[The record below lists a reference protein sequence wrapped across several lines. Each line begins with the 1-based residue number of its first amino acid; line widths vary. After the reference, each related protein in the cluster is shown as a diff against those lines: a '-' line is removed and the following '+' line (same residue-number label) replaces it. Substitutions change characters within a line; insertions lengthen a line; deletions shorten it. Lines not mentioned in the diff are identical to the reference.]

1 METAHRGMNGTGEV
15 RLKGCVLGVLFGL
28 LGFAANGFNL
38 ELYHGIDFLFGS
50 IFVMLAVGWFGMVP
64 GLIAGMISASFTVMH
79 WHHPWALVVFS
90 CEALTVGWLHQR
102 RGKDLVIADTLF
114 WFVAGIPLSWLLYR
128 SMLQMSLEQVAFI
141 VSKQAVNGIF
151 NALLAAVI
159 LAFFRVRS
167 TLKGTATG
175 TATYL
180 RSFLF
185 IVILSLLLIPAL
197 CFMAIDTRYDI
208 SAKETETLLR
218 MNHYAETVR
227 DMVDERIA
235 EQRKGVREGGTVTS
249 QVAAAMGLGF
259 LDSKLSSYAAKRGV
273 LITVVDGRAN
283 VVLSTAG
290 GRTRGERYDPKKD
303 REIALLPHGVNLV
316 TPRAMLGESAFA
328 RFQKSI
334 YLKEAPLENG
344 TDWSILIEAPLAPLF
359 VAIRN
364 EVISRFL
371 MMLLL
376 VIFAGAISQVLSRAL
391 SRPLMDVAELTTA
404 LPQKIIAHEVLTWPR
419 VAFHELEVL
428 LGNIS
433 QMAES
438 LRSYLAGLEEAK
450 ATLESRVAERTHDL
464 EESERT
470 YREFAEF
477 LPQTVFE
484 TDREGRLTF
493 VNRHALELFGFSEE
507 ELYQGLWTFDMLASG
522 DRERAREIFRF
533 ILGGNSGMETGREYL
548 ARRKDGSTF
557 PVIVYASP
565 VTHEGEVTGVRG
577 MLIDISERYKAEDEV
592 RRLNEE
598 LELIVS
604 ERSAALDYT
613 NRELEGFCYAISHE
627 LRAPIARLQG
637 FCEVLKDECTDEADG
652 FKLFYAERI
661 NIAGQQLR
669 QVIDA
674 ILLLS
679 RLSRTEI
686 VREEIDISALAE
698 DIMHNIMLSEPGRK
712 VQFLI
717 EPGLTAQGDE
727 QLLAICLGNLLGNAM
742 KYSSRKE
749 LSVIEF
755 GRTSDDGVTA
765 FFVRDNGAGFDMA
778 YADKLFKP
786 FSRLHG
792 PDEFLGTGIGLATVQ
807 RIVERHNGRIWA
819 VGTPD
824 EGATFYFTLG

>member
-1 METAHRGMNGTGEV
+1 MNRAAEV
-15 RLKGCVLGVLFGL
+15 QLKSCLLGVLCGL
-28 LGFAANGFNL
+28 LGFAANSFSL
-38 ELYHGIDFLFGS
+38 ELFHGIDFLFGS
-50 IFVMLAVGWFGMVP
+50 IVVMLAVGWFGMVP

-90 CEALTVGWLHQR
+90 CEALVVGWLHQR
-102 RGKDLVIADTLF
+102 RGKDLVIADALF

-128 SMLQMSLEQVAFI
+128 SMLQMSMEQAVFI

-151 NALLAAVI
+151 NTLLAAVVLI
-159 LAFFRVRS
+159 FFRVRS
-167 TLKGTATG
+167 TLKGTSTG
-175 TATYL
+175 TATTL

-197 CFMAIDTRYDI
+197 CFMTIDTHYDI

-218 MNHYAETVR
+218 MNHYAETAR
-227 DMVDERIA
+227 NLLDEWIT
-235 EQRKGVREGGTVTS
+235 EQRKGASSTGK
-249 QVAAAMGLGF
+249 VAAVTDPGP
-259 LDSKLSSYAAKRGV
+259 LDGRLSSYAAKRGV
-273 LITVVDGRAN
+273 LITVVDERAH
-283 VVLSTAG
+283 VVLATAG
-290 GRTRGERYDPKKD
+290 GRTRGERYDPRKD
-303 REIALLPHGVNLV
+303 RETARLPHGIVLV
-316 TPRAMLGESAFA
+316 TPRAIPGESAFA

-344 TDWSILIEAPLAPLF
+344 TGWSILIEAPLAPLF
-359 VAIRN
+359 GAIRN
-364 EVISRFL
+364 EVVSRFL

-376 VIFAGAISQVLSRAL
+376 VIFAGLISKVLSRAL

-404 LPQKIIAHEVLTWPR
+404 LPQKIIDHGVLSWPR

-433 QMAES
+433 QMTES

-450 ATLESRVAERTHDL
+450 ATLESRVADRTRDL
-464 EESERT
+464 AESERI

-484 TDREGRLTF
+484 ADRMGRLTF
-493 VNRHALELFGFSEE
+493 VNHHALEMFGYSAEDFSR
-507 ELYQGLWTFDMLASG
+507 GLWAFDMLASH
-522 DRERAREIFRF
+522 DRERAWQNFAR
-533 ILGGNSGMETGREYL
+533 ILDGSSSPEAGEEYR
-548 ARRKDGSTF
+548 AIRRDGSTF
-557 PVIVYASP
+557 PVIVYSSP
-565 VTHEGEVTGVRG
+565 VTREGETTGVRG
-577 MLIDISERYKAEDEV
+577 MIIDISDRYKAEDEV

-613 NRELEGFCYAISHE
+613 NQELEGFCYAISHE

-637 FCEVLKDECTDEADG
+637 FCEVLKDECDEEEDG
-652 FKLFYAERI
+652 FKRFYAERI

-686 VREEIDISALAE
+686 VREEIDISTLAE
-698 DIMHNIMLSEPGRK
+698 DIANNLVLSEPGRK
-712 VQFLI
+712 LQLLI
-717 EPGLTAQGDE
+717 EPGLKAQGDV
-727 QLLAICLGNLLGNAM
+727 QLLAICLGNLLGNAL

-749 LSVIEF
+749 QSIIEF
-755 GRTSDDGVTA
+755 GRTTDNGVTA

-819 VGTPD
+819 VGIPD

>member
-1 METAHRGMNGTGEV
+1 M
-15 RLKGCVLGVLFGL
+15 LGALFGL
-28 LGFAANGFNL
+28 LGFAANGFRI
-38 ELYHGIDFLFGS
+38 ELFHGVDFLLGS
-50 IFVMLAVGWFGMVP
+50 IFVMLAIGLFGVVP
-64 GLIAGMISASFTVMH
+64 GIIAGMIAASCTFLY
-79 WHHPWALVVFS
+79 WNHPWAIVVFTW
-90 CEALTVGWLHQR
+90 EALITGWLYHR
-102 RGKDLVIADTLF
+102 RGKDLVVADAIF
-114 WFVAGIPLSWLLYR
+114 WFVAGMPLSWLFYASLLR
-128 SMLQMSLEQVAFI
+128 MSMEQGLFI

-151 NALLAAVI
+151 NALLASVV
-159 LAFFRVRS
+159 LVVVRVRS
-167 TLKGTATG
+167 SLRGVATG
-175 TATYL
+175 PAIHL

-197 CFMAIDTRYDI
+197 CLMVIDTRYDI
-208 SAKETETLLR
+208 RTKEAETLQR
-218 MNHYAETVR
+218 MGNYVETVR
-227 DMVDERIA
+227 HLVGERV
-235 EQRKGVREGGTVTS
+235 VRPAGEAVTGEA
-249 QVAAAMGLGF
+249 QMLAGPGL
-259 LDSKLSSYAAKRGV
+259 LNSSLADYAKKRGV
-273 LITVVDGRAN
+273 QISILDGEGRIL
-283 VVLSTAG
+283 VSTLAG
-290 GRTRGERYDPKKD
+290 KTSGERYAPKED
-303 REIALLPHGVNLV
+303 RDTTLCPHGVTLV
-316 TPRAMLGESAFA
+316 TPRAMGGESAFT
-328 RFQKSI
+328 RYLKSI
-334 YLKEAPLENG
+334 YLKEAPLGSG
-344 TDWSILIEAPLAPLF
+344 TNWSILVEAPLSPLF
-359 VAIRN
+359 EAIRH
-364 EVISRFL
+364 EGIKRFQ

-376 VIFAGAISQVLSRAL
+376 VVVAGIISQILSREL
-391 SRPLMDVAELTTA
+391 SRPLMDVADLTTA
-404 LPQKIIAHEVLTWPR
+404 LPQKIIAHDALSWPR
-419 VAFHELEVL
+419 VAFHELQVL

-438 LRSYLAGLEEAK
+438 LRSYLSGLEEAK
-450 ATLESRVAERTHDL
+450 ATLESRVAERTREL

-484 TDREGRLTF
+484 TDRSGRLAF
-493 VNRHALELFGFSEE
+493 VNRRALEMFGFSVKDFAR
-507 ELYQGLWTFDMLASG
+507 GLSAFDMLAPG
-522 DRERAREIFRF
+522 DRERGRESFAH
-533 ILGGNSGMETGREYL
+533 ILDGDSVMESGREYR
-548 ARRKDGSTF
+548 AMRKDGSTF
-557 PVIVYASP
+557 PVIVYSSK
-565 VTHEGEVTGVRG
+565 VTREGEVTGVRG
-577 MLIDISERYKAEDEV
+577 MIIDISDRHNAEDKV

-604 ERSAALDYT
+604 ERSAALDFI

-686 VREEIDISALAE
+686 VREEIDISALAV
-698 DIMHNIMLSEPGRK
+698 NIANNLALSEPDRK
-712 VQFLI
+712 LQFLI

-727 QLLAICLGNLLGNAM
+727 QLLAICLGNLLGNAV

-749 LSVIEF
+749 QSIVEF
-755 GRTSDDGVTA
+755 GRTTDDGVTA

-807 RIVERHNGRIWA
+807 RIVERHSGRIWA
-819 VGTPD
+819 VGTPG